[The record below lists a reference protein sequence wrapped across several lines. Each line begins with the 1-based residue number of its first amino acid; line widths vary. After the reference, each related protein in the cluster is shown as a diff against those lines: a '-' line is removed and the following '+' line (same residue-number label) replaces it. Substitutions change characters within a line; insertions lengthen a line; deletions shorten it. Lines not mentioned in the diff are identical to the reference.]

1 MTVEEAVDGG
11 MGPFGPLREVLTSR
25 GARGGDV
32 SHKNRTHK
40 SDRAAQSERLNAEY
54 EIIGHATHAR
64 IRVKRV

>member
-11 MGPFGPLREVLTSR
+11 MVHSGRSVRSSLHE

-40 SDRAAQSERLNAEY
+40 IDRAAQSERLNAEY